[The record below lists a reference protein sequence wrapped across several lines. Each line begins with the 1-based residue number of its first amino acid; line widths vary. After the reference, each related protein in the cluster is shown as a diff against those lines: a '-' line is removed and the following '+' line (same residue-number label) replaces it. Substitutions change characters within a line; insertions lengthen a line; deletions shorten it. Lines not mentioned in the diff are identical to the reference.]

1 MLPGITFKKLSEA
14 GVAEA
19 RLWNT
24 DQEWQAYI
32 LRVRSTHPLMIG
44 PVGSLTHSE
53 KKKDI
58 EKLLDLKKH
67 IFHKI
72 PNRSRIQVS

>member
-53 KKKDI
+53 KKKI
-58 EKLLDLKKH
+58 
-67 IFHKI
+67 
-72 PNRSRIQVS
+72 

>member
-1 MLPGITFKKLSEA
+1 M
-14 GVAEA
+14 AEA

-53 KKKDI
+53 KKKRYREVI
-58 EKLLDLKKH
+58 GFKKTH
-67 IFHKI
+67 I
-72 PNRSRIQVS
+72 S